1 MDWGED
7 LPARSAYRVRELVE
21 KAIDKAILLD
31 TERNSVITDALVML
45 LTEIEQV
52 LEGNDP
58 YDYID
63 EPEQLELDL
72 PDPEEDRV

>member
-7 LPARSAYRVRELVE
+7 LPARSAYRVRDLVE

-31 TERNSVITDALVML
+31 TERNSVITDELVML
-45 LTEIEQV
+45 LTAVEQ
-52 LEGNDP
+52 LLDGNDP
-58 YDYID
+58 YDYTD

-72 PDPEEDRV
+72 PEPDEDR